1 MSNTDKLANIL
12 EVQGIHAKGF
22 GTIPKIVM
30 QDRRLKPTAK
40 AIYAYFCSYA
50 GAGSTAFP
58 SVNKIIYDLNMN
70 KDTYYKHLD
79 VLKDCGYVTVTPN
92 RAEGNKF
99 DNNIYTLIFN
109 PVAKVAEEEKKPCPK
124 KSETGK
130 KPFPKI
136 SDTEKSD
143 TNIIN
148 NTINKNINNNN
159 NNATA
164 PDENIF
170 ENKMLNDIVS
180 SFNDKEKEVV
190 KAFINTTTCNIVP
203 NTLYGL
209 QTLVQ
214 QHGFDFVYHAITR
227 ANKDININYLKTT
240 LNSSSYQG
248 KSSVEEVEKA
258 IADYNKP
265 KVVKRSATKKVIRQ
279 EIVPDWLKQ
288 QNEAQYQSQT
298 QTTLSNQVE
307 EPTPDWLK
315 QQNEAQYQSQT
326 QTTLSNQVE
335 EPTPDW
341 LKQQNELQYQNE
353 TTTVEEPTQTKSVED
368 IIREFSFAP
377 FNTIMFQLEQHGYE
391 RTTDLINKVMQFKE
405 PTF

>member
-1 MSNTDKLANIL
+1 MTKNTDQLANIL
-12 EVQGIHAKGF
+12 EIQGIHAKGF

-99 DNNIYTLIFN
+99 ANNIYTLVFN
-109 PVAKVAEEEKKPCPK
+109 PVAKAEEEKPFPKISDTEKP
-124 KSETGK
+124 K

-143 TNIIN
+143 TNINNIN
-148 NTINKNINNNN
+148 INKNINNNN
-159 NNATA
+159 NTA
-164 PDENIF
+164 HHENIF
-170 ENKMLNDIVS
+170 ENKMLNDIVM
-180 SFNDKEKEVV
+180 SFDDKTKEVV
-190 KAFINTTTCNIVP
+190 KAFINTTTSNIVP

-240 LNSSSYQG
+240 LNSNSYQG
-248 KSSVEEVEKA
+248 KSSVEDVEKA

-265 KVVKRSATKKVIRQ
+265 KVAKKSNSRKPIRVEQ
-279 EIVPDWLKQ
+279 VPDWLKEQ
-288 QNEAQYQSQT
+288 KEEQKEAKT
-298 QTTLSNQVE
+298 INITE
-307 EPTPDWLK
+307 IIKEP
-315 QQNEAQYQSQT
+315 
-326 QTTLSNQVE
+326 
-335 EPTPDW
+335 
-341 LKQQNELQYQNE
+341 
-353 TTTVEEPTQTKSVED
+353 TKSVDEVISEWQYAPYET
-368 IIREFSFAP
+368 II
-377 FNTIMFQLEQHGYE
+377 FQLEQAGHE
-391 RTTDLINKVMQFKE
+391 RNIDLINKVMAVKGMNIFN
-405 PTF
+405 

>member
-109 PVAKVAEEEKKPCPK
+109 PVAVTKVEKEEKKPCPK

-143 TNIIN
+143 TNINN

-159 NNATA
+159 NNNTA

-190 KAFINTTTCNIVP
+190 KAFINTTTSNIVP

-214 QHGFDFVYHAITR
+214 QHGFDFVHHAITR

-240 LNSSSYQG
+240 LNSSSYEG
-248 KSSVEEVEKA
+248 KSSIEEVEQA

-265 KVVKRSATKKVIRQ
+265 KIVKRSASKKVIRQ

-288 QNEAQYQSQT
+288 QNELQYQSQT

-315 QQNEAQYQSQT
+315 QQNEPT
-326 QTTLSNQVE
+326 ITETIE
-335 EPTPDW
+335 EPTPS
-341 LKQQNELQYQNE
+341 
-353 TTTVEEPTQTKSVED
+353 KSVEE
-368 IIREFSFAP
+368 IIKDFAYAP
-377 FNTIMFQLEQHGYE
+377 FDTIMFQLEQHGYE
-391 RTTDLINKVMQFKE
+391 RTSDLINKVMQFKE

>member
-12 EVQGIHAKGF
+12 EVKGIHAKGF

-58 SVNKIIYDLNMN
+58 SVNKIVYDLNMN
-70 KDTYYKHLD
+70 KDTYYKHLEI
-79 VLKDCGYVTVTPN
+79 LKDCGYVTVTPN

-109 PVAKVAEEEKKPCPK
+109 PVAVTKVEKEEKKPCPK

-143 TNIIN
+143 TNINNININ
-148 NTINKNINNNN
+148 NNINNNN

-164 PDENIF
+164 HHENIF
-170 ENKMLNDIVS
+170 ENKMLNDIVV

-190 KAFINTTTCNIVP
+190 KAFINTTTSNIVP

-240 LNSSSYQG
+240 LNSSSYQN
-248 KSSVEEVEKA
+248 KSTIEEVEQA

-288 QNEAQYQSQT
+288 QNELQYQNQT
-298 QTTLSNQVE
+298 TTVEEITLSNQGE
-307 EPTPDWLK
+307 YDWLK
-315 QQNEAQYQSQT
+315 QQNEAQT
-326 QTTLSNQVE
+326 
-335 EPTPDW
+335 
-341 LKQQNELQYQNE
+341 QNE
-353 TTTVEEPTQTKSVED
+353 TTTIEEPTQTKSVED
-368 IIREFSFAP
+368 IIREFLFAP

>member
-1 MSNTDKLANIL
+1 
-12 EVQGIHAKGF
+12 
-22 GTIPKIVM
+22 
-30 QDRRLKPTAK
+30 
-40 AIYAYFCSYA
+40 
-50 GAGSTAFP
+50 
-58 SVNKIIYDLNMN
+58 
-70 KDTYYKHLD
+70 
-79 VLKDCGYVTVTPN
+79 
-92 RAEGNKF
+92 
-99 DNNIYTLIFN
+99 
-109 PVAKVAEEEKKPCPK
+109 
-124 KSETGK
+124 
-130 KPFPKI
+130 
-136 SDTEKSD
+136 
-143 TNIIN
+143 
-148 NTINKNINNNN
+148 
-159 NNATA
+159 
-164 PDENIF
+164 
-170 ENKMLNDIVS
+170 MLNDIVS

-190 KAFINTTTCNIVP
+190 KAFINTTTSNIVP

-307 EPTPDWLK
+307 YDWLK
-315 QQNEAQYQSQT
+315 QQNEAQT
-326 QTTLSNQVE
+326 QNETITIE
-335 EPTPDW
+335 EPTPS
-341 LKQQNELQYQNE
+341 
-353 TTTVEEPTQTKSVED
+353 KSVEE
-368 IIREFSFAP
+368 IIKDFAYAP
-377 FNTIMFQLEQHGYE
+377 FDTIMFQLEQHGYE
-391 RTTDLINKVMQFKE
+391 RTSDLINTVMQFKE

>member
-70 KDTYYKHLD
+70 KDTYYKHLEI
-79 VLKDCGYVTVTPN
+79 LKDCGYVTVTPN

-109 PVAKVAEEEKKPCPK
+109 PVAVAKVEKEEKKPCPK

-143 TNIIN
+143 TNINN
-148 NTINKNINNNN
+148 NTINNNINNNNN

-164 PDENIF
+164 HHENIF
-170 ENKMLNDIVS
+170 DNKMLNDIVS
-180 SFNDKEKEVV
+180 SFNDREKEVV
-190 KAFINTTTCNIVP
+190 KAFINTTTSNIVP

-214 QHGFDFVYHAITR
+214 QHGFDFVHHAITR

-248 KSSVEEVEKA
+248 KSSIEEVEQA
-258 IADYNKP
+258 ISDYNKP
-265 KVVKRSATKKVIRQ
+265 KIVKRSATKKVIRQ

-298 QTTLSNQVE
+298 TTTETIE

-315 QQNEAQYQSQT
+315 QQNEAQNGT
-326 QTTLSNQVE
+326 TTTEKPTLSNSVE
-335 EPTPDW
+335 E
-341 LKQQNELQYQNE
+341 
-353 TTTVEEPTQTKSVED
+353 TKSVEE
-368 IIREFSFAP
+368 IIKDFAYAP
-377 FNTIMFQLEQHGYE
+377 FDTIMFQLEQHGYE
-391 RTTDLINKVMQFKE
+391 RTIELIDKVMEFKGMKI
-405 PTF
+405 F

>member
-1 MSNTDKLANIL
+1 MSNNTDKLANIL
-12 EVQGIHAKGF
+12 EVKGIHAKGF

-148 NTINKNINNNN
+148 NTINNNINNN

-164 PDENIF
+164 HHENIF

-180 SFNDKEKEVV
+180 SFNNKEKEVV
-190 KAFINTTTCNIVP
+190 KAFINTTTSNIVP

-214 QHGFDFVYHAITR
+214 QHGFDFVHHAITR

-240 LNSSSYQG
+240 LSSSSYQN
-248 KSSVEEVEKA
+248 KSTIEEVEQA

-265 KVVKRSATKKVIRQ
+265 KIVKRSASKKVIRQ

-298 QTTLSNQVE
+298 TTTETIE

-315 QQNEAQYQSQT
+315 QQNEPT
-326 QTTLSNQVE
+326 ITETIE
-335 EPTPDW
+335 EPTPS
-341 LKQQNELQYQNE
+341 
-353 TTTVEEPTQTKSVED
+353 KSVEE
-368 IIREFSFAP
+368 IIKDFAYAP
-377 FNTIMFQLEQHGYE
+377 FDTIMFQLEQHGYE
-391 RTTDLINKVMQFKE
+391 RTSDLINKVMQFKE

>member
-1 MSNTDKLANIL
+1 MEKMREVYFFMSNNTDKLANIL

-109 PVAKVAEEEKKPCPK
+109 PVAVTKVEKEEKKPCPK

-180 SFNDKEKEVV
+180 SFNDNEREVV
-190 KAFINTTTCNIVP
+190 KAFINTTTSNIVP

-214 QHGFDFVYHAITR
+214 QHGFDFVHHAITR

-288 QNEAQYQSQT
+288 QNELQYQN
-298 QTTLSNQVE
+298 QTTTMEEITLTNQGE
-307 EPTPDWLK
+307 YDWLK
-315 QQNEAQYQSQT
+315 QQNEAQT
-326 QTTLSNQVE
+326 
-335 EPTPDW
+335 
-341 LKQQNELQYQNE
+341 QNEII
-353 TTTVEEPTQTKSVED
+353 TVEEPTQTKSVED
-368 IIREFSFAP
+368 IIKEFLFAP
-377 FNTIMFQLEQHGYE
+377 FDTIMFKLEQHGYE
-391 RTTDLINKVMQFKE
+391 RTNDLINKVMQFKE

>member
-1 MSNTDKLANIL
+1 MEKTREVYFFMSNTDKLANIL

-58 SVNKIIYDLNMN
+58 SVNKIVYDLNMN
-70 KDTYYKHLD
+70 KDTYYKHLEI
-79 VLKDCGYVTVTPN
+79 LKDCGYVTVTPN

-109 PVAKVAEEEKKPCPK
+109 PVVVAKVEKEEKKPCPK
-124 KSETGK
+124 KSETEK

-180 SFNDKEKEVV
+180 SFNDNEREVV
-190 KAFINTTTCNIVP
+190 KAFINTTTSNIVP

-214 QHGFDFVYHAITR
+214 QHGFDFVHHAITR

-288 QNEAQYQSQT
+288 QNEAQTQNQT
-298 QTTLSNQVE
+298 TTVEEITLSNQVE
-307 EPTPDWLK
+307 HDWL
-315 QQNEAQYQSQT
+315 N
-326 QTTLSNQVE
+326 N
-335 EPTPDW
+335 
-341 LKQQNELQYQNE
+341 QNELQYQNE

>member
-12 EVQGIHAKGF
+12 EVKGIHAKGF

-109 PVAKVAEEEKKPCPK
+109 PVAVAKVEKEEKKPCPK

-143 TNIIN
+143 TNINN

-159 NNATA
+159 NATA
-164 PDENIF
+164 HHENIF

-190 KAFINTTTCNIVP
+190 KAFINTTTSNIVP

-240 LNSSSYQG
+240 LNSSSYEG
-248 KSSVEEVEKA
+248 KSSIEEVEQA

-288 QNEAQYQSQT
+288 QNELQAQN
-298 QTTLSNQVE
+298 QTT
-307 EPTPDWLK
+307 
-315 QQNEAQYQSQT
+315 
-326 QTTLSNQVE
+326 TTETIEQ
-335 EPTPDW
+335 PTPDW
-341 LKQQNELQYQNE
+341 LKQQNELQAQNE
-353 TTTVEEPTQTKSVED
+353 NETITVEEPTQTKSVED

>member
-109 PVAKVAEEEKKPCPK
+109 PVAVAKVEKKEKKPCPK

-170 ENKMLNDIVS
+170 ENKMLNDIVM
-180 SFNDKEKEVV
+180 SFDDKTKEVV
-190 KAFINTTTCNIVP
+190 KAFINTTTSNIVP

-214 QHGFDFVYHAITR
+214 QHGFDFVHHAITR

-288 QNEAQYQSQT
+288 QNELQYQN
-298 QTTLSNQVE
+298 QTTTMEEITLTNQGE
-307 EPTPDWLK
+307 YDWLK
-315 QQNEAQYQSQT
+315 QQNEAQT
-326 QTTLSNQVE
+326 
-335 EPTPDW
+335 
-341 LKQQNELQYQNE
+341 QNE

>member
-1 MSNTDKLANIL
+1 MEKTREVYFFMSNNTDKLANIL

-58 SVNKIIYDLNMN
+58 SVNKIVYDLNMN
-70 KDTYYKHLD
+70 KDTYYKHLEI
-79 VLKDCGYVTVTPN
+79 LKDCGYVTVTPN

-143 TNIIN
+143 TNINN
-148 NTINKNINNNN
+148 NTINNNINNNNN

-164 PDENIF
+164 PNENIF
-170 ENKMLNDIVS
+170 ENKMLNDIVA

-190 KAFINTTTCNIVP
+190 KAFTNTTTSNIVP

-214 QHGFDFVYHAITR
+214 QHGFDFVHHAITR

-240 LNSSSYQG
+240 LNSSSYQN
-248 KSSVEEVEKA
+248 KSTIEEVEQA

-265 KVVKRSATKKVIRQ
+265 KVVKRSASKKVIRQ
-279 EIVPDWLKQ
+279 EIV
-288 QNEAQYQSQT
+288 
-298 QTTLSNQVE
+298 
-307 EPTPDWLK
+307 PDWLK

-353 TTTVEEPTQTKSVED
+353 TTTVEEPTQTKSVEE
-368 IIREFSFAP
+368 IIKDFAFAP

>member
-1 MSNTDKLANIL
+1 
-12 EVQGIHAKGF
+12 
-22 GTIPKIVM
+22 
-30 QDRRLKPTAK
+30 
-40 AIYAYFCSYA
+40 
-50 GAGSTAFP
+50 
-58 SVNKIIYDLNMN
+58 MN
-70 KDTYYKHLD
+70 KDTYYKHLEI
-79 VLKDCGYVTVTPN
+79 LKDCGYVTVTPN

-109 PVAKVAEEEKKPCPK
+109 PVAVAKVEKEEKKPCPK

-143 TNIIN
+143 TNINN
-148 NTINKNINNNN
+148 NTINKNINNNNN

-170 ENKMLNDIVS
+170 ENKLLNDIVS

-190 KAFINTTTCNIVP
+190 KAFTNTTTCNIVP

-214 QHGFDFVYHAITR
+214 QHGFDFVHHAITR

-240 LNSSSYQG
+240 LSSSSYQD
-248 KSSVEEVEKA
+248 KSSIEEVEQA

-298 QTTLSNQVE
+298 TTTETIE

-315 QQNEAQYQSQT
+315 QQNEPT
-326 QTTLSNQVE
+326 ITETIE
-335 EPTPDW
+335 EPTPS
-341 LKQQNELQYQNE
+341 
-353 TTTVEEPTQTKSVED
+353 KSVEE

>member
-58 SVNKIIYDLNMN
+58 SVNKIVYDLNMN
-70 KDTYYKHLD
+70 KDTYYKHLEI
-79 VLKDCGYVTVTPN
+79 LKDCGYVTVTPN

-109 PVAKVAEEEKKPCPK
+109 PVAVAKVEKEEKKPCPK

-148 NTINKNINNNN
+148 NTINNNINNNN

-164 PDENIF
+164 HHENIF
-170 ENKMLNDIVS
+170 ENKMLNDIVM
-180 SFNDKEKEVV
+180 SFDDKTKEVV
-190 KAFINTTTCNIVP
+190 KAFINTTTSNIVP

-214 QHGFDFVYHAITR
+214 QHGFDFVHHAITR

-279 EIVPDWLKQ
+279 EIV
-288 QNEAQYQSQT
+288 
-298 QTTLSNQVE
+298 
-307 EPTPDWLK
+307 
-315 QQNEAQYQSQT
+315 
-326 QTTLSNQVE
+326 
-335 EPTPDW
+335 PDW

>member
-1 MSNTDKLANIL
+1 MSNNTDKLANIL

-170 ENKMLNDIVS
+170 ENKLLNDIVV

-190 KAFINTTTCNIVP
+190 KAFINTTTSNIVP

-288 QNEAQYQSQT
+288 QNEEPTQNQT
-298 QTTLSNQVE
+298 TTMEEITLSNQGE
-307 EPTPDWLK
+307 YDWLK
-315 QQNEAQYQSQT
+315 QQNEAQT
-326 QTTLSNQVE
+326 QNQ
-335 EPTPDW
+335 
-341 LKQQNELQYQNE
+341 

>member
-1 MSNTDKLANIL
+1 
-12 EVQGIHAKGF
+12 
-22 GTIPKIVM
+22 
-30 QDRRLKPTAK
+30 
-40 AIYAYFCSYA
+40 
-50 GAGSTAFP
+50 
-58 SVNKIIYDLNMN
+58 
-70 KDTYYKHLD
+70 
-79 VLKDCGYVTVTPN
+79 
-92 RAEGNKF
+92 
-99 DNNIYTLIFN
+99 
-109 PVAKVAEEEKKPCPK
+109 
-124 KSETGK
+124 
-130 KPFPKI
+130 
-136 SDTEKSD
+136 
-143 TNIIN
+143 
-148 NTINKNINNNN
+148 
-159 NNATA
+159 
-164 PDENIF
+164 
-170 ENKMLNDIVS
+170 MLNDIVM
-180 SFNDKEKEVV
+180 SFDDKTKEVV
-190 KAFINTTTCNIVP
+190 KAFINTTTSNIVP

-288 QNEAQYQSQT
+288 QNEAQT
-298 QTTLSNQVE
+298 QNLTTTMEEITLSNQGE
-307 EPTPDWLK
+307 YDWLK
-315 QQNEAQYQSQT
+315 QQNEA
-326 QTTLSNQVE
+326 
-335 EPTPDW
+335 PT
-341 LKQQNELQYQNE
+341 QNE

>member
-143 TNIIN
+143 TNINN

-164 PDENIF
+164 HHENIF

-180 SFNDKEKEVV
+180 SFDDKTKEVV
-190 KAFINTTTCNIVP
+190 KAFINTTTSNIVP

-288 QNEAQYQSQT
+288 QNELQYQNQT
-298 QTTLSNQVE
+298 TTVEEITLSNQGE
-307 EPTPDWLK
+307 YDWLK
-315 QQNEAQYQSQT
+315 QQNEAQT
-326 QTTLSNQVE
+326 QNQ
-335 EPTPDW
+335 
-341 LKQQNELQYQNE
+341 

>member
-1 MSNTDKLANIL
+1 MEKTREVYFFMSNTDKLANIL

-58 SVNKIIYDLNMN
+58 SVNKIVYDLNMN
-70 KDTYYKHLD
+70 KDTYYKHLEI
-79 VLKDCGYVTVTPN
+79 LKDCGYVTVTPN

-109 PVAKVAEEEKKPCPK
+109 PVAVAKVEKEEKKPCPK

-143 TNIIN
+143 TNINN

-170 ENKMLNDIVS
+170 ENKMLNDIVM
-180 SFNDKEKEVV
+180 SFDDKTKEVV
-190 KAFINTTTCNIVP
+190 KAFINTTTSNIVP

-214 QHGFDFVYHAITR
+214 QHGFDFVHHAITR

-248 KSSVEEVEKA
+248 KSSIEEVEQA

-265 KVVKRSATKKVIRQ
+265 KVVKRSASKKVIRQ

-298 QTTLSNQVE
+298 TTTETIE

-315 QQNEAQYQSQT
+315 QQNEPT
-326 QTTLSNQVE
+326 ITETIE
-335 EPTPDW
+335 EPTPS
-341 LKQQNELQYQNE
+341 
-353 TTTVEEPTQTKSVED
+353 KSVEE
-368 IIREFSFAP
+368 IIKDFAYAP
-377 FNTIMFQLEQHGYE
+377 FDTIMFQLEQHGYE

>member
-109 PVAKVAEEEKKPCPK
+109 PVVVAKVEKEEKKPCPK

-130 KPFPKI
+130 KPFPKF

-148 NTINKNINNNN
+148 NTINNNINNNNN

-164 PDENIF
+164 HHENIF

-180 SFNDKEKEVV
+180 SFNDREKEVV
-190 KAFINTTTCNIVP
+190 KAFINTTTSNIVP

-214 QHGFDFVYHAITR
+214 QHGFDFVQHAITR

-248 KSSVEEVEKA
+248 KSSIEEVEQA

-265 KVVKRSATKKVIRQ
+265 KVVKRSASKKVIRQ

-298 QTTLSNQVE
+298 TTTE
-307 EPTPDWLK
+307 TI
-315 QQNEAQYQSQT
+315 
-326 QTTLSNQVE
+326 E

-353 TTTVEEPTQTKSVED
+353 TTTVEEPTPSKSVED

>member
-1 MSNTDKLANIL
+1 MEKTREVYFFMSNTDKLANIL

-70 KDTYYKHLD
+70 KDTYYKHLEI
-79 VLKDCGYVTVTPN
+79 LKDCGYVTVTPN

-109 PVAKVAEEEKKPCPK
+109 PVAVTKVEKEEKKPCPK

-143 TNIIN
+143 TNINNININ
-148 NTINKNINNNN
+148 NNINNNN
-159 NNATA
+159 NATTHH
-164 PDENIF
+164 ENIL
-170 ENKMLNDIVS
+170 ENKMLNDIVM
-180 SFNDKEKEVV
+180 SFDDKTKEVV
-190 KAFINTTTCNIVP
+190 KAFINTTTSNIVP

-214 QHGFDFVYHAITR
+214 QHGFDFVHHAITR

-288 QNEAQYQSQT
+288 QNELQYQNQT
-298 QTTLSNQVE
+298 TTVEEITLSNQGE
-307 EPTPDWLK
+307 YDWLK
-315 QQNEAQYQSQT
+315 QQNEAQT
-326 QTTLSNQVE
+326 
-335 EPTPDW
+335 
-341 LKQQNELQYQNE
+341 QNE
-353 TTTVEEPTQTKSVED
+353 TTTIEEPTQTKSVED

>member
-1 MSNTDKLANIL
+1 MEKMREVYFFMSNTDKLANIL

-70 KDTYYKHLD
+70 KDTYYKHLEI
-79 VLKDCGYVTVTPN
+79 LKDCGYVTVTPN

-109 PVAKVAEEEKKPCPK
+109 PVAVTKVEKEEKKPCPK

-143 TNIIN
+143 TNINN
-148 NTINKNINNNN
+148 NTINKNNNNNNN

-164 PDENIF
+164 HHENIF

-190 KAFINTTTCNIVP
+190 KAFINTTTSNIVP

-288 QNEAQYQSQT
+288 QNELQYQNQT
-298 QTTLSNQVE
+298 TTMEEITLSNQVE
-307 EPTPDWLK
+307 YDWLNN
-315 QQNEAQYQSQT
+315 QNEAQT
-326 QTTLSNQVE
+326 
-335 EPTPDW
+335 
-341 LKQQNELQYQNE
+341 QNE
-353 TTTVEEPTQTKSVED
+353 TTTMEEITQTKSVED

>member
-1 MSNTDKLANIL
+1 MEKTREVYFFMSNTDKLANIL
-12 EVQGIHAKGF
+12 EVQGIHAEGF

-79 VLKDCGYVTVTPN
+79 VLKDCGYVTVTSN

-130 KPFPKI
+130 TKKPCPKI

-148 NTINKNINNNN
+148 NTINNNINNNN

-164 PDENIF
+164 HHGNIF
-170 ENKMLNDIVS
+170 ENKMLNDIVT
-180 SFNDKEKEVV
+180 SFDDNTREVV
-190 KAFINTTTCNIVP
+190 KAFINTTTSNIVP

-288 QNEAQYQSQT
+288 QNEAQAQT
-298 QTTLSNQVE
+298 QNQTTTMEEITLSNQVE
-307 EPTPDWLK
+307 HDWLK
-315 QQNEAQYQSQT
+315 KQN
-326 QTTLSNQVE
+326 E
-335 EPTPDW
+335 EPT
-341 LKQQNELQYQNE
+341 QNQ
-353 TTTVEEPTQTKSVED
+353 TTTVEEPTQTKSIED
-368 IIREFSFAP
+368 IIKEFSFAP

>member
-1 MSNTDKLANIL
+1 MEKMREVYFFMSNTDKLANIL
-12 EVQGIHAKGF
+12 EVKGIHAKGF

-143 TNIIN
+143 TNINNIN
-148 NTINKNINNNN
+148 INKNINNNN
-159 NNATA
+159 NATA
-164 PDENIF
+164 HHENIF
-170 ENKMLNDIVS
+170 ENKLLNDIVM

-190 KAFINTTTCNIVP
+190 KAFINTTTSNIVP

-209 QTLVQ
+209 
-214 QHGFDFVYHAITR
+214 
-227 ANKDININYLKTT
+227 
-240 LNSSSYQG
+240 
-248 KSSVEEVEKA
+248 
-258 IADYNKP
+258 
-265 KVVKRSATKKVIRQ
+265 
-279 EIVPDWLKQ
+279 
-288 QNEAQYQSQT
+288 
-298 QTTLSNQVE
+298 
-307 EPTPDWLK
+307 
-315 QQNEAQYQSQT
+315 
-326 QTTLSNQVE
+326 
-335 EPTPDW
+335 
-341 LKQQNELQYQNE
+341 
-353 TTTVEEPTQTKSVED
+353 
-368 IIREFSFAP
+368 
-377 FNTIMFQLEQHGYE
+377 
-391 RTTDLINKVMQFKE
+391 
-405 PTF
+405 

>member
-109 PVAKVAEEEKKPCPK
+109 PVAVTKVEKEEKKPCPK

-143 TNIIN
+143 TNINNIN
-148 NTINKNINNNN
+148 INKNINNNN

-164 PDENIF
+164 HHENIF
-170 ENKMLNDIVS
+170 ENKMLNDIVM
-180 SFNDKEKEVV
+180 SFDDKTKEVV
-190 KAFINTTTCNIVP
+190 KAFINTTTSNIVP

-288 QNEAQYQSQT
+288 QNEAPTQNQT
-298 QTTLSNQVE
+298 TTMEEITLSNQVE
-307 EPTPDWLK
+307 
-315 QQNEAQYQSQT
+315 Y
-326 QTTLSNQVE
+326 
-335 EPTPDW
+335 DW

-353 TTTVEEPTQTKSVED
+353 TTTVEEPTQTKSVEE
-368 IIREFSFAP
+368 IIKDFAYAP
-377 FNTIMFQLEQHGYE
+377 FDTIMFQLEQHGYE
-391 RTTDLINKVMQFKE
+391 RTSDLINKVMQFKE